1 MEEIPREPLPEKP
14 ENWNTTLNPR
24 DGLLAEHTYNYFNYD
39 EVSSALQKS
48 VRRCLWPEASQWFFE
63 AFRTGQKCQTNV
75 LRRFY
80 IYASEDI
87 GPANPSLILLLD
99 DILDVDNP
107 DKPYH
112 QEMVA
117 LLALQML
124 VLSPKSRIFDWVSG
138 AVISE
143 TFQFDPN
150 MPMDS
155 ILSSIKY
162 MLFQLEDALIEKDF
176 IRASEW
182 LGKYYLV
189 FMENTG
195 SQVNFGHEKIS
206 KQDFDNLKNVFKAP
220 IVAKHFVKPSELFWL
235 PVLGV
240 ATREGTETEV
250 AILICRLCHIASKR
264 SGTFSFRY
272 KHEVKLFW
280 IHAVWVLCNQ
290 DQIKETWY
298 GDQNHRQ
305 IGTLSSYDEMVK
317 LGTIHAKRENLL
329 GVPDYAIDKHTA
341 KGRKLG
347 RGVAHFIEVG
357 SKINNVVPS
366 LMKEETFW
374 LQRAIESKKK
384 CGKLEKD
391 YSLK

>member
-1 MEEIPREPLPEKP
+1 MEEIVREPLPKKP
-14 ENWNTTLNPR
+14 ENWNTTLVPKN
-24 DGLLAEHTYNYFNYD
+24 GILAEYTYNYFHYD

-63 AFRTGQKCQTNV
+63 AFRTGQKCQTNI

-107 DKPYH
+107 EEPYH
-112 QEMVA
+112 QEIIA

-124 VLSPKSRIFDWVSG
+124 VLSPKSRIFDWVSCSVTSG
-138 AVISE
+138 
-143 TFQFDPN
+143 TFEFDPN

-162 MLFQLEDALIEKDF
+162 MLFQLEDALMEKDF
-176 IRASEW
+176 VRACEW

-195 SQVNFGHEKIS
+195 SKVNFSHEKIS

-220 IVAKHFVKPSELFWL
+220 LIAKHFVKPSELFWL
-235 PVLGV
+235 PLLG
-240 ATREGTETEV
+240 AAIKEGTEIEV
-250 AILICRLCHIASKR
+250 AILVCRLYHIASKR

-272 KHEVKLFW
+272 KDEVKLFW

-290 DQIKETWY
+290 NKIKETWY

-305 IGTLSSYDEMVK
+305 IGTLMNYDDMVK

-329 GVPDYAIDKHTA
+329 GVPDYALDKHTA
-341 KGRKLG
+341 RGRELG
-347 RGVAHFIEVG
+347 RGLAHFIEVG
-357 SKINNVVPS
+357 SKIENIVSS
-366 LMKEETFW
+366 LKEEEAFW
-374 LQRAIESKKK
+374 LQKTIEAKKK
-384 CGKLEKD
+384 CGKL
-391 YSLK
+391 